1 MNPDLIQRGNAG
13 IDHGTWTGRTG
24 PEELAPLP
32 QYPQPGDLPPTP
44 PPVETFE
51 QALARAARG
60 MVLADLAFNLAFLVG
75 GVVVGLL
82 LSAMFGVVL

>member
-1 MNPDLIQRGNAG
+1 MADIHRGNEG
-13 IDHGTWTGRTG
+13 IAPGTWTGWSG
-24 PEELAPLP
+24 PNERPPLP

-82 LSAMFGVVL
+82 LSALFGGAP